1 MKAWNGIKYDDRQ
14 TNESNQQGT
23 KLANHRKPRT
33 ALTMMGQ
40 TMLAPTHIPVL
51 VEETIKALSVQPG
64 GRYIDCTLG
73 GGGHA
78 AAILEKSSPG
88 GQLLGIDADPE
99 AIESAMERLAAYD
112 SITLVNDNF
121 VNLEAICYKYDFV
134 PVHGILFDLGLSSMQ
149 LSSDERGFSF
159 QTKAPLDMRFSRDQE
174 LTAAEIVNTYPEA
187 ELAHT
192 IRAYG
197 EESRSRLIARRIV
210 EARPV
215 NTTLELA
222 RIVERAVGGRKG
234 KIHPAT
240 KTFQALR
247 ILVNNE
253 LGNLELA
260 LKQAVNLLGYEGR
273 LVVISYHS
281 LEDRI
286 VKQFMQREAK
296 DCICPPSTPTC
307 VCGHTASLRLINKR
321 VIVPSESEIENN
333 PRSRSAKLRAA
344 ERIMTE
350 DEHYNIVE
358 RLGSSPEV
366 KEHGNGW
373 RRPTL
378 LKMLRTAFDA
388 V

>member
-1 MKAWNGIKYDDRQ
+1 
-14 TNESNQQGT
+14 
-23 KLANHRKPRT
+23 LT
-33 ALTMMGQ
+33 ALMEKTLMGQ
-40 TMLAPTHIPVL
+40 TMVAPAHIPVL

-78 AAILEKSSPG
+78 AAILERSSPG
-88 GQLLGIDADPE
+88 GQLLGIDADPK

-134 PVHGILFDLGLSSMQ
+134 PVHGILFDLGLSSLQ
-149 LSSDERGFSF
+149 LGGDDRGFSF
-159 QTKAPLDMRFSRDQE
+159 QERAPLDMRFSPDQE
-174 LTAAEIVNTYPEA
+174 MTAGDIVNTYPEA
-187 ELAHT
+187 ELAHL
-192 IRAYG
+192 IRTYG
-197 EESRSRLIARRIV
+197 EETYSRPIARRIV
-210 EARPV
+210 QERPI
-215 NTTLELA
+215 NNTLELA

-234 KIHPAT
+234 KKIHPAT

-286 VKQFMQREAK
+286 VKQFMQKEAK
-296 DCICPPSTPTC
+296 DCICPPNVPTC

-321 VIVPSESEIENN
+321 VIVPSETEIENN

-344 ERIMTE
+344 ERIMNE
-350 DEHYNIVE
+350 DEHFNLVE